1 MLLLT
6 ADNRKSQARFH
17 LTTTIDFRGT
27 RFFPISSPG
36 LNKLWKYTPVTMA
49 QQPTVLIPCPFLFQ
63 QPSISETLT
72 GHSMRLSVY
81 CPSSSSRLTLA
92 GRLGAYHTGPRHFLS
107 IVQDAPA
114 TVLGQVTLHWREAPA
129 LHLTNWGVARA
140 NFLAQGSTLENITEA
155 RACTEAREG
164 KHALMFAPNFATS
177 LLGIPTTPGQ
187 QLVGFQGSRLSLS
200 PIAYREGLRTS
211 QGFSKISN

>member
-6 ADNRKSQARFH
+6 TDNGKSQARFH

-27 RFFPISSPG
+27 RFFPISSSG
-36 LNKLWKYTPVTMA
+36 LNELWKCPPVTIA

-72 GHSMRLSVY
+72 WHSMRLSAY
-81 CPSSSSRLTLA
+81 SPSGSSRLTLT

-107 IVQDAPA
+107 VVQDAPA

-129 LHLTNWGVARA
+129 LLLTHWGIARA
-140 NFLAQGSTLENITEA
+140 NFLGQCSTLESITEA
-155 RACTEAREG
+155 GACTEAREG
-164 KHALMFAPNFATS
+164 KHTLMFAPNFATS
-177 LLGIPTTPGQ
+177 LPGIPTTPG
-187 QLVGFQGSRLSLS
+187 
-200 PIAYREGLRTS
+200 
-211 QGFSKISN
+211 